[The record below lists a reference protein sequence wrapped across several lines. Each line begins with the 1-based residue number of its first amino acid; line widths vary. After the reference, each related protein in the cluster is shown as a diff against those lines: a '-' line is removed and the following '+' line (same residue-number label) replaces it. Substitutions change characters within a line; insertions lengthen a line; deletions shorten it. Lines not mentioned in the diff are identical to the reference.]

1 MDPAK
6 EREKMPERCPHCGSF
21 VSKEATTCKR
31 CGEALAISSPPKPS
45 PAPTKTRTDKSKPT
59 RKATYSSP
67 KNDSSQSEKPSQRK
81 SKTQKNTPILKRNEA
96 GSEKKRFSLMSAKQA
111 QNAYPCLAKALARY
125 ISAYKKTLLAC
136 GKHEKTLEKYREHHA
151 GAKGL
156 ISPKKICIGIFQV
169 RKKDSTDSNNPE
181 SNNEALISIEL
192 EEKEFAIVYAHDD
205 PDSSLDLPKASQHTQ
220 YAPEQDISHRMGFR
234 SDIENLKTEEL
245 LRLLASTLSYDG
257 IPDTNLEYT
266 QWGEDAASKKFLEKF
281 RAELRT
287 DACHSLSLSLFFFG
301 VLPLLFLAW
310 VQGVLSLLAAYIT
323 ALAVFVIL
331 PTVLRATL
339 PQSMR
344 FASEEGIVPREKPK

>member
-1 MDPAK
+1 
-6 EREKMPERCPHCGSF
+6 
-21 VSKEATTCKR
+21 
-31 CGEALAISSPPKPS
+31 
-45 PAPTKTRTDKSKPT
+45 
-59 RKATYSSP
+59 
-67 KNDSSQSEKPSQRK
+67 
-81 SKTQKNTPILKRNEA
+81 
-96 GSEKKRFSLMSAKQA
+96 MSAKQA

-136 GKHEKTLEKYREHHA
+136 GKHEKTLKKYREHHA

-156 ISPKKICIGIFQV
+156 TSPKKTCIGIFQV

-220 YAPEQDISHRMGFR
+220 YALEQDISHRMGFR
-234 SDIENLKTEEL
+234 SDIENLKTEKL

-281 RAELRT
+281 RVELRT